1 MNIASS
7 KKYVSYRKLNKFWVV
22 NGVKTF
28 TLWMLSHGIAV
39 LVWTADAKLNITK
52 THESLEI
59 ILCVFGIFY
68 SMFLVLTW
76 VAYFC
81 TTKEPWGSTCD
92 KSIKIIERYFFN
104 DLNTA
109 INTNDITGVAD
120 LLSLYW
126 EISDLIT
133 QNNTHKYELD
143 KTFEEVYK
151 NALNTITES
160 KEYEDLTIAMLIKA
174 GTECKGFDDYTEVK
188 TLKERYGKE
197 YMRDTYPRLKRTYDE
212 KYVDLTK
219 CEFWKEYTEYFK
231 NMHLADIDATA
242 YMLENRYKYLKEH
255 RVDNLEWT
263 YANILHPAMRIEDY
277 TMTNVED
284 TESKDA

>member
-7 KKYVSYRKLNKFWVV
+7 KKYVSYRKLNNFWAM

-28 TLWMLSHGIAV
+28 IRWLLSHGIAV
-39 LVWTADAKLNITK
+39 LVWAFYAKFNITK
-52 THESLEI
+52 THDGLAT
-59 ILCVFGIFY
+59 LLFVFGFFY
-68 SMFLVLTW
+68 SIILVLTW
-76 VAYFC
+76 IAYFC

-104 DLNTA
+104 DLNNA
-109 INTNDITGVAD
+109 INTIDINGVAD
-120 LLSLYW
+120 LLSLYG
-126 EISDLIT
+126 EISNLIT
-133 QNNTHKYELD
+133 TNTTHKYELD

-174 GTECKGFDDYTEVK
+174 GTEHKGFDDYTESK
-188 TLKERYGKE
+188 TLKERYSKE

-212 KYVDLTK
+212 KYIDLTK
-219 CEFWKEYTEYFK
+219 CEFWKDYTEYFK
-231 NMHLADIDATA
+231 HMHLADIDATA

-263 YANILHPAMRIEDY
+263 YSHILHPAMRIEDY
-277 TMTNVED
+277 TMTQTD
-284 TESKDA
+284 TERRDA